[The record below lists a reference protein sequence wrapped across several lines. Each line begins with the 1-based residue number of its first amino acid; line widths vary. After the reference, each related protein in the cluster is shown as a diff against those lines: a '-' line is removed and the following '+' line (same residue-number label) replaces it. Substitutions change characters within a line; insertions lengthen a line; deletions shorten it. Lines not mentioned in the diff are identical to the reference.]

1 MTILVDT
8 NVLVYDAIENS
19 PHHDNASNL
28 IDKSD
33 DPLINSLSIIELGF
47 VLPRYGLDNGSVRM
61 KLEELL
67 HSDYFTVSWLSRGML
82 EGSSTFIAENDLA
95 FRDFNDWII
104 AFDAHSRNI
113 PLVTFDKTHSNRIKA
128 GFQKFSI
135 GPNIQSFFTKE

>member
-19 PHHDNASNL
+19 PHHDNASKL
-28 IDKSD
+28 IDNSG

-47 VLPRYGLDNGSVRM
+47 VLPRYGLDNESVRM

-67 HSDYFTVSWLSRGML
+67 HSDYFTVSWLSIGML
-82 EGSSTFIAENDLA
+82 EGASTFIAENGLTY
-95 FRDFNDWII
+95 RDFNDWII

-113 PLVTFDKTHSNRIKA
+113 PLVTFDKTLSKKCKNLGVQVI
-128 GFQKFSI
+128 
-135 GPNIQSFFTKE
+135 EM